1 MCATGCS
8 LTTMPQALTL
18 VLERGRVGETY
29 NIGGKAER
37 RNIDVVNAIC
47 DAMDQLA
54 PQPEGRIASRAH
66 HLRAPIAP
74 ATISATRSIL
84 ASSTPSSA
92 GRRSTPSKPAST
104 RP

>member
-1 MCATGCS
+1 MFATGCS
-8 LTTMPQALTL
+8 LTIMRQALTL

-54 PQPEGRIASRAH
+54 PQPTGTSHREADRFRARPSRARFP
-66 HLRAPIAP
+66 LCDRFRQAQ
-74 ATISATRSIL
+74 SRTRL
-84 ASSTPSSA
+84 AA
-92 GRRSTPSKPAST
+92 EALL
-104 RP
+104 